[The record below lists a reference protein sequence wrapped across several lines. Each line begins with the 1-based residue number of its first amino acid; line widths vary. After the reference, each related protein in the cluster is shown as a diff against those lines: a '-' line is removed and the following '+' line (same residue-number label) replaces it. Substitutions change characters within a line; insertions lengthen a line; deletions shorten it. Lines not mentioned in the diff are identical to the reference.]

1 MSRTKTDLSSFDNQW
16 YRHGASGFKLILWQ
30 ITSGLF
36 FINHFSFSSSFKVWL
51 LKIYGAKI
59 GNNVVLKQAVKIKY
73 PWLLTIGN
81 NVWVGEE
88 VWIENLAP
96 VIIEDNCCLS
106 QGSMLL
112 CGNHNYKKS
121 TFDLIIEPIHLYE
134 GVWIGAHAVVC
145 PGTNC
150 KEHSVLTVNSV
161 ASGELESYSIYRG
174 NPAVKTKQ
182 REIS

>member
-1 MSRTKTDLSSFDNQW
+1 
-16 YRHGASGFKLILWQ
+16 
-30 ITSGLF
+30 
-36 FINHFSFSSSFKVWL
+36 
-51 LKIYGAKI
+51 
-59 GNNVVLKQAVKIKY
+59 
-73 PWLLTIGN
+73 
-81 NVWVGEE
+81 
-88 VWIENLAP
+88 
-96 VIIEDNCCLS
+96 
-106 QGSMLL
+106 MLL